1 MKYLL
6 CSAVLLAIF
15 STTIAQKTFQPPATA
30 AIPVRDTLH
39 NVVLTDDYR
48 WLEDKA
54 DPKVVAWTKAQ
65 HDYTV
70 EYLNGTQKTHAGLRE
85 GIAAY
90 IDMDYEGPLA
100 KEGKRIFQTTKKKGD
115 KQYKLYTIL
124 NGKKKLIWDPVTL
137 DTSGKTSTTAV
148 AYSYDG
154 EKAAISVQKSGAE
167 ISTLYIIDTRTGK
180 LIAGPYTNL
189 GGFDWTKDQ
198 QHAYISLRSQNDI
211 DKQLPLKHYLWTVGT
226 PIETAQFVGST
237 ADAKNS
243 FYIYDNRYSNV
254 SFSGESDFYSNNT
267 KMFTT
272 GDLKSAGKLIYESK
286 KSAAYPEAIGDK
298 LYIFTNDNAPN
309 YRLMVA
315 DKNNPE
321 YKNWKELIP
330 QGETVMQNAVI
341 TKNNIIIQ
349 DKKDIQSRLTLYDL
363 DGRKLRQV
371 ELPEIGNVAS
381 IGYDREEDS
390 VYLTLNNFTSTPKTF
405 VASANDFKW
414 RLFYQRIMPIDM
426 SNIAGEIH
434 FYTSKDSTKVPAFI
448 VHRKDIKL
456 DGNNPVLLTAYGG
469 FNSGINPRF
478 YGFYSTFINA
488 GGIVVEAGIRGGDE
502 YGESWHR
509 NGMLANKQNTFDDF
523 NSCAE
528 WLIREKYTNAKRI
541 VAMGGS
547 NGGLLMGAAA
557 TQRPDLYKAI
567 VCQVPLLDMIRY
579 HKFLIARYWIPEY
592 GAAEDE
598 EQFRWLL
605 RYSPYQNIR
614 KGVSTPTM
622 LVTAGANDT
631 RVDPMNAK
639 KFVAALQNNAGQVN
653 PVMLYMDFNSGHGS
667 GQSTKQSIDNWTF
680 QFEFIM
686 NQLGM

>member
-1 MKYLL
+1 MKTLL
-6 CSAVLLAIF
+6 FSFCILL
-15 STTIAQKTFQPPATA
+15 IAAPAMAQQRFAPPAT
-30 AIPVRDTLH
+30 PVATIKDTLH
-39 NVVLTDDYR
+39 DVVLSDDYR
-48 WLEDKA
+48 WLEDKN
-54 DPKVVAWTKAQ
+54 DPKVITWTKAQ

-70 EYLNGTQKTHAGLRE
+70 EFLNATQKTHSGLRE

-90 IDMDYEGPLA
+90 IDMDYEGPLN
-100 KEGKRIFQTTKKKGD
+100 KQGKRIFQNMKKKGD
-115 KQYKLYTIL
+115 KQYKLFTLL
-124 NGKKKLIWDPVTL
+124 NGKRVLIWDPVKL
-137 DTSGKTSTTAV
+137 DTSGKTATTGV
-148 AYSYDG
+148 DYSYDG
-154 EKAAISVQKSGAE
+154 EKAAVSVQKSGGE

-180 LIAGPYTNL
+180 TLFGPYENQ
-189 GGFDWTKDQ
+189 GGFQWAKDQ
-198 QHAYISLRSQNDI
+198 QHAYITLRSQNDI
-211 DKQLPLKHYLWTVGT
+211 DKQLPLKTYSWKVGT
-226 PIETAQFVGST
+226 PIEAAAFIGTT
-237 ADAKNS
+237 KDAKNS
-243 FYIYDNRYSNV
+243 YYIYDNRYSDV
-254 SFSGESDFYSNNT
+254 SFSGEGDFYSNNT
-267 KMFTT
+267 RIFST
-272 GDLKSAGKLIYESK
+272 GDLKSEGKLIYEST

-315 DKNNPE
+315 EKNNPE

-330 QGETVMQNAVI
+330 QAETVMQNAVI

-363 DGRKLRQV
+363 DGKKVRQV
-371 ELPEIGNVAS
+371 ELPETGNVGS

-405 VASANDFKW
+405 VASAQDFKW
-414 RLFYQRIMPIDM
+414 RLYYQRVMPIDM
-426 SNIAGEIH
+426 SNIQGEIK
-434 FYTSKDSTKVPAFI
+434 FYRSKDSTKVPAFI

-469 FNSGINPRF
+469 FNSGIEPHY
-478 YGFYSTFINA
+478 YGFYASFINA

-509 NGMLANKQNTFDDF
+509 DGMLANKQHSFDDF

-528 WLIREKYTNAKRI
+528 WLIKEKYTNPKRLA
-541 VAMGGS
+541 AMGGS
-547 NGGLLMGAAA
+547 NGGLLMGAVAN
-557 TQRPDLYKAI
+557 QRPDLYKAI
-567 VCQVPLLDMIRY
+567 LCQVPLLDMIRY

-592 GAAEDE
+592 GSSEDD

-605 RYSPYQNIR
+605 QYSPYQNIR
-614 KGVSTPTM
+614 KGVSVPTM
-622 LVTAGANDT
+622 MVTAGANDT

-653 PVMLYMDFNSGHGS
+653 PVLLYMDFNSGHGS
-667 GQSTKQSIDNWTF
+667 GQSTKQSIDNWVF
-680 QFEFIM
+680 QFEFLM